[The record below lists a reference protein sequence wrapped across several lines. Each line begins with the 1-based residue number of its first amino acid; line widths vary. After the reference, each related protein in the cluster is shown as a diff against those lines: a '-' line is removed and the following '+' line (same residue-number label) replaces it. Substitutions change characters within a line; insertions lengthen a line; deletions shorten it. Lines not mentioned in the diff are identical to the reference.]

1 MLIKNI
7 YFLEKSRI
15 MKNEMEVLRMKDFF
29 KSKELWTF
37 VGGAVTAVVT
47 SKFAKSNKARELA
60 VKGLASGMQV
70 KDNVEATVTS
80 IKEDAQ
86 DVYAEAVEKSKAQ

>member
-1 MLIKNI
+1 
-7 YFLEKSRI
+7 
-15 MKNEMEVLRMKDFF
+15 MKDFF

-80 IKEDAQ
+80 IRRLC
-86 DVYAEAVEKSKAQ
+86 

>member
-1 MLIKNI
+1 
-7 YFLEKSRI
+7 
-15 MKNEMEVLRMKDFF
+15 MKEFF

-47 SKFAKSNKARELA
+47 SKFAKSNKAR
-60 VKGLASGMQV
+60 ASGMQV

>member
-1 MLIKNI
+1 
-7 YFLEKSRI
+7 
-15 MKNEMEVLRMKDFF
+15 MKEFF

-37 VGGAVTAVVT
+37 VGAVTAVVT

>member
-1 MLIKNI
+1 
-7 YFLEKSRI
+7 
-15 MKNEMEVLRMKDFF
+15 MKMSYNVKRMEDFKMKEFF

-60 VKGLASGMQV
+60 VKGIS
-70 KDNVEATVTS
+70 
-80 IKEDAQ
+80 
-86 DVYAEAVEKSKAQ
+86 

>member
-1 MLIKNI
+1 
-7 YFLEKSRI
+7 
-15 MKNEMEVLRMKDFF
+15 MKMSYNVKRMEDFKMKEFF

-37 VGGAVTAVVT
+37 VGGAVVT

>member
-1 MLIKNI
+1 MTNDRRILRWKN
-7 YFLEKSRI
+7 F
-15 MKNEMEVLRMKDFF
+15 
-29 KSKELWTF
+29 SKVWTF

>member
-1 MLIKNI
+1 
-7 YFLEKSRI
+7 
-15 MKNEMEVLRMKDFF
+15 MKEFF

-60 VKGLASGMQV
+60 VKIGRASCRERV
-70 KDNVEATVTS
+70 
-80 IKEDAQ
+80 
-86 DVYAEAVEKSKAQ
+86 

>member
-1 MLIKNI
+1 
-7 YFLEKSRI
+7 
-15 MKNEMEVLRMKDFF
+15 MKKRMEDFKMKEFF

-80 IKEDAQ
+80 IKED
-86 DVYAEAVEKSKAQ
+86 VYAEAVEKSKAQ

>member
-1 MLIKNI
+1 MEDFK
-7 YFLEKSRI
+7 
-15 MKNEMEVLRMKDFF
+15 MKEFF

-60 VKGLASGMQV
+60 VKGLQV

>member
-1 MLIKNI
+1 MEDFKMKE
-7 YFLEKSRI
+7 FL
-15 MKNEMEVLRMKDFF
+15 

-86 DVYAEAVEKSKAQ
+86 DVYAEAV

>member
-1 MLIKNI
+1 
-7 YFLEKSRI
+7 
-15 MKNEMEVLRMKDFF
+15 MKDFF

-70 KDNVEATVTS
+70 KDNV
-80 IKEDAQ
+80 
-86 DVYAEAVEKSKAQ
+86 

>member
-1 MLIKNI
+1 
-7 YFLEKSRI
+7 
-15 MKNEMEVLRMKDFF
+15 MKEFF

-47 SKFAKSNKARELA
+47 SKFAKSNKA
-60 VKGLASGMQV
+60 KGLASGMQV

>member
-1 MLIKNI
+1 
-7 YFLEKSRI
+7 
-15 MKNEMEVLRMKDFF
+15 MKEFF

-70 KDNVEATVTS
+70 KDNVELLLLLKKMLKMS
-80 IKEDAQ
+80 MLKQ
-86 DVYAEAVEKSKAQ
+86 

>member
-1 MLIKNI
+1 
-7 YFLEKSRI
+7 
-15 MKNEMEVLRMKDFF
+15 MKEFF

-60 VKGLASGMQV
+60 VK
-70 KDNVEATVTS
+70 DNVEATVTS

>member
-1 MLIKNI
+1 MDICRRSSNCCC
-7 YFLEKSRI
+7 
-15 MKNEMEVLRMKDFF
+15 NF
-29 KSKELWTF
+29 KSSL
-37 VGGAVTAVVT
+37 
-47 SKFAKSNKARELA
+47 KSNKARELA

>member
-1 MLIKNI
+1 
-7 YFLEKSRI
+7 
-15 MKNEMEVLRMKDFF
+15 MKEFF

-47 SKFAKSNKARELA
+47 SKFAKSN
-60 VKGLASGMQV
+60 KGLASGMQV

-86 DVYAEAVEKSKAQ
+86 DVYAEAVEKSNAQ

>member
-1 MLIKNI
+1 MDI
-7 YFLEKSRI
+7 
-15 MKNEMEVLRMKDFF
+15 
-29 KSKELWTF
+29 

-86 DVYAEAVEKSKAQ
+86 RRLC

>member
-1 MLIKNI
+1 MKE
-7 YFLEKSRI
+7 FL
-15 MKNEMEVLRMKDFF
+15 

-47 SKFAKSNKARELA
+47 SKFAKSNKARE
-60 VKGLASGMQV
+60 LASGMQV

>member
-1 MLIKNI
+1 
-7 YFLEKSRI
+7 
-15 MKNEMEVLRMKDFF
+15 MKEFF

-80 IKEDAQ
+80 IKEEDAQ

>member
-1 MLIKNI
+1 
-7 YFLEKSRI
+7 
-15 MKNEMEVLRMKDFF
+15 MKDFF

-47 SKFAKSNKARELA
+47 SKFAKSNKAA

-70 KDNVEATVTS
+70 NDKVEATVTS

>member
-1 MLIKNI
+1 
-7 YFLEKSRI
+7 
-15 MKNEMEVLRMKDFF
+15 MKEFF

-37 VGGAVTAVVT
+37 VGGAITAVVT

>member
-1 MLIKNI
+1 
-7 YFLEKSRI
+7 
-15 MKNEMEVLRMKDFF
+15 MKEFF

-86 DVYAEAVEKSKAQ
+86 DVYAEAVEKIHVARLVKICFNNQNFRENYKN

>member
-1 MLIKNI
+1 MEDFK
-7 YFLEKSRI
+7 
-15 MKNEMEVLRMKDFF
+15 MKEFF

-80 IKEDAQ
+80 IKEVATQPDP
-86 DVYAEAVEKSKAQ
+86 VEEADTTEE

>member
-1 MLIKNI
+1 
-7 YFLEKSRI
+7 
-15 MKNEMEVLRMKDFF
+15 MKEFF

-47 SKFAKSNKARELA
+47 SKFAKSN
-60 VKGLASGMQV
+60 
-70 KDNVEATVTS
+70 NVEATVTS